1 MSPKRSWKRS
11 NDAAEMG
18 GMAYR
23 AGGKKRAEK
32 ILWQAQ
38 QSA

>member
-1 MSPKRSWKRS
+1 
-11 NDAAEMG
+11 MG